1 MNIGVAS
8 VHNDF
13 LQHFIDLGF
22 WGYIIWLTSMT
33 LVRVWYFGRK
43 GNVENAII
51 TFILTLYLII
61 VSSTDNTMNYPLL
74 TGVLAMLMMGH
85 GFNENVRKNEDK
97 IFGYIADSS
106 AKEESDSLL

>member
-1 MNIGVAS
+1 MNVGVAS

-22 WGYIIWLTSMT
+22 WGYIIWIISMT
-33 LVRVWYFGRK
+33 LIRVWYFGRK

-61 VSSTDNTMNYPLL
+61 VSTTDNTMNYPLL

-85 GFNENVRKNEDK
+85 SFEKNAQCTELK
-97 IFGYIADSS
+97 LFGYSTK
-106 AKEESDSLL
+106 KESESLL